1 MPVKKDRFEGI
12 FENFDRRA
20 KMLLEEIQD
29 RAQEL
34 GEIPEPD
41 PPKQRKPIVP
51 FNAQRGPF

>member
-29 RAQEL
+29 RAQSLTRRSKEN
-34 GEIPEPD
+34 
-41 PPKQRKPIVP
+41 R
-51 FNAQRGPF
+51 